1 MKNLLITSLFL
12 LLTAGTYGQSTTYQ
26 SDKPRGGI
34 HKLLSKR
41 AYTGQYPLPNFP
53 KATPSSTRSG
63 YDALGQPLN
72 FPDRVW
78 FPGEWEEVKAI
89 VVSPLYYHL
98 VPKHE
103 DDNHYAA

>member
-53 KATPSSTRSG
+53 RRHQALHVVDTTPWAS
-63 YDALGQPLN
+63 L
-72 FPDRVW
+72 
-78 FPGEWEEVKAI
+78 
-89 VVSPLYYHL
+89 
-98 VPKHE
+98 
-103 DDNHYAA
+103 